1 MPRLVDYRGIYDF
14 LRNNLRKNEIVEVG
28 EDMYPAGV
36 RALHQL
42 IRSYVRVGQLAHL
55 MTFEKFKFNYEN
67 PTGSWMLDLSLRAHR
82 DVLAMLHAV
91 HMEETNFSRNCSMR
105 GDTSQKGNWTN
116 FRNERLNQQPFVMTP
131 EWCTN
136 MPHRGSLEFDYV
148 STTRPPRDVLYV
160 AAALSR
166 GADLVS
172 CSWLHVLYA
181 C

>member
-1 MPRLVDYRGIYDF
+1 VRLTAVFWRF
-14 LRNNLRKNEIVEVG
+14 TRTHWSF
-28 EDMYPAGV
+28 V
-36 RALHQL
+36 R
-42 IRSYVRVGQLAHL
+42 YVWGGRRQLAHL

-91 HMEETNFSRNCSMR
+91 HMEEMNFSRNCSTR

-136 MPHRGSLEFDYV
+136 IPHRGSLEFDYV
-148 STTRPPRDVLYV
+148 STTRPPRDVLYAPRRTDLMERV
-160 AAALSR
+160 WPAAH
-166 GADLVS
+166 DPM
-172 CSWLHVLYA
+172 CWLNGWTGR
-181 C
+181 